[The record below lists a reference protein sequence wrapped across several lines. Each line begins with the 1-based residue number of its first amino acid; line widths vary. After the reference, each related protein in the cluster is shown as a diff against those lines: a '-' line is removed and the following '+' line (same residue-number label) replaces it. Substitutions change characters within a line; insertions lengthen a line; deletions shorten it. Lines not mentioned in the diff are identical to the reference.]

1 MPVTQPWGPVEIE
14 VKMAQV
20 IEAQDDA
27 VAEMKALGEAFA
39 TKRRDYEKLKNR
51 TLLSLVGDPNYK
63 TDALRLAKATLEAAD
78 ARYEK
83 DLAEGAWN
91 TQREVVKVLI
101 SQADTLRSL
110 ARSSRDVLD
119 DAGFG
124 GRR

>member
-27 VAEMKALGEAFA
+27 VAELKGLAMEFA

-51 TLLSLVGDPNYK
+51 TLLSLVGNPDYK
-63 TDALRLAKATLEAAD
+63 TDALRLAKATLESAD

-83 DLAEGAWN
+83 DLAEGLLNA
-91 TQREVVKVLI
+91 QRDVVRVLT

-119 DAGFG
+119 EPGFG